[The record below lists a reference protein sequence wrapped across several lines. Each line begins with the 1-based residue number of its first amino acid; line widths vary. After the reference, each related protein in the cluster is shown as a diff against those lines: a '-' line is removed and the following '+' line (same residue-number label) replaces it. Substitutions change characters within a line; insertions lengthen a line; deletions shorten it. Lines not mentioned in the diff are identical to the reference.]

1 MPNLQHSAYINQAKT
16 YFKDKLHKVWLYP
29 CERIYTK
36 EGFCY
41 LALDKD
47 KRRAIDCAI
56 HYSREFVVTEEIG
69 RLHTTSIDLSTNEAI
84 DIQNA
89 VLVYEKM
96 DLQSILSEGKT
107 QSEPKDMYIF
117 LKSFEGFNET
127 FSFYSYNGEALTCDK
142 ESVLHKIEG
151 VYGWSVFDKIQSIKD
166 FTIFPFFA
174 NIETSTNNKA
184 IIAKVTNQQAIGAYD
199 KKDGV
204 LMVDSVKFTMLH
216 YSRDECQKFINHLQD
231 SCVNGLLDFGIISDI
246 QVRELDDLQETSAL
260 RGLANSIEVDL
271 SYTLKPISE
280 IKEFAIKKMY
290 FEIKKA
296 I

>member
-1 MPNLQHSAYINQAKT
+1 MPNLQHTAYINQAKQ
-16 YFKDKLHKVWLYP
+16 YFKDKSHKVWLYP

-41 LALDKD
+41 LALDKE
-47 KRRAIDCAI
+47 KRREIDCAI
-56 HYSREFVVTEEIG
+56 HYGREFVVTEEIG
-69 RLHTTSIDLSTNEAI
+69 RLHTTNIDLSTSEAI

-96 DLQSILSEGKT
+96 DLQSVLSEGKT
-107 QSEPKDMYIF
+107 LSTPRDMYIF

-127 FSFYSYNGEALTCDK
+127 FSFYQYNGEALTCDK
-142 ESVLHKIEG
+142 ESVLHKLDS
-151 VYGWSVFDKIQSIKD
+151 VYGWSVFDKLQSIEN

-174 NIETSTNNKA
+174 NIETSTNKA
-184 IIAKVTNQQAIGAYD
+184 IIAKITNQQCVSAYD
-199 KKDGV
+199 NKEGT
-204 LMVDSVKFTMLH
+204 LMIDSVKFTMLH
-216 YSRDECQKFINHLQD
+216 YTRKECQDFISKVQND
-231 SCVNGLLDFGIISDI
+231 CANGMLEFGIINDMQI
-246 QVRELDDLQETSAL
+246 RELDDLQETSAL

-271 SYTLKPISE
+271 SYTLKPINVE
-280 IKEFAIKKMY
+280 NDKTIKKIY